1 MIAEMP
7 GSFCSKFKTFFT
19 LQLGVILLTGV
30 AFAALWTGLAWA
42 VAEGGRSS
50 TRSSRALVHNLSLA
64 LEEHARRTIHSVDQ
78 ALVFLLHRYA
88 QDPDGFDPAALL
100 RHELQPTGLPI
111 SISLLDSDGWLVRS
125 SEPLAGHINYAD
137 RQHFR
142 FHRSNPGNRLFIGE
156 PVVTRRTGKI
166 RMRFSRSVVDDQ
178 GRFAGVMT
186 ILLDP
191 AYFVR
196 LYEGMDVGSDGIIS
210 LFSRDGEEF
219 VRRTGTGVTFGGTL
233 RDGPLFDLVSRYF
246 NGEVFEGTVPGSGPL
261 LISAHRLDD
270 LPVGVMLGLSRD
282 GVLAGRRDEVW
293 WTLLAGVVLS
303 GALLALGAFLLHRI
317 RADAAAAELLKRT
330 AQAAEAA
337 NTAATSLLLAV
348 TRDQRGPLTA
358 ILDCSEV
365 MVRQISGPLD
375 ERYRRGAGLIHHS
388 GVQVLEMGASV
399 LDVAGLDQGGLVV
412 AQERVDLSP
421 LLDACVE
428 QVRGLPGAQGLE
440 VSASVPRDLPAVR
453 ADGVRLH
460 RVVMHLLSDA
470 VTAAPPG
477 GTVALKAAAGLSGV
491 AVTVQGGGESG
502 GAGVMLARTLAGL
515 MGGTLHIDDSPA
527 HGRTITLLFPPDRV
541 LPPIDEA

>member
-1 MIAEMP
+1 MP
-7 GSFCSKFKTFFT
+7 ALFRCKFKTFFT

-30 AFAALWTGLAWA
+30 ACAALWLGLVWA
-42 VAEGGRSS
+42 VAEGGQNS

-64 LEEHARRTIHSVDQ
+64 LEEHARRTIQSVDQ
-78 ALVFLLHRYA
+78 ALVFLQHRYA
-88 QDPDGFDPAALL
+88 QDPEGFDPAALL
-100 RHELQPTGLPI
+100 QHELQPTGLPI
-111 SISLLDSDGWLVRS
+111 SISLLDGDGWLVSS
-125 SEPLAGHINYAD
+125 SEPMAGRLNYAD

-142 FHRSNPGNRLFIGE
+142 FHRSNPGSRLFIGE
-156 PVVTRRTGKI
+156 PVVTRRTGEI
-166 RMRFSRSVVDDQ
+166 RMRFSRSVTDAQ

-196 LYEGMDVGSDGIIS
+196 LYEGMDVGSTGIIS

-246 NGEVFEGTVPGSGPL
+246 TGEVFEGTVPGSGPL
-261 LISAHRLDD
+261 LISAHQLDD

-282 GVLAGRRDEVW
+282 GVLTGWRGEVW
-293 WTLLAGVVLS
+293 WALLAGVVLS
-303 GALLALGAFLLHRI
+303 GVLLALGVFLRHRI
-317 RADAAAAELLKRT
+317 RADGAAAESLKR
-330 AQAAEAA
+330 AARAAEAA
-337 NTAATSLLLAV
+337 NTATASLLLAV
-348 TRDQRGPLTA
+348 TRAQRGPLTA
-358 ILDCSEV
+358 ILDCSEM
-365 MVRQISGPLD
+365 MVRQMSGPLD
-375 ERYRRGAGLIHHS
+375 ERYRRCAGLIHHS
-388 GVQVLEMGASV
+388 GVHVLEMGASV
-399 LDVAGLDQGGLVV
+399 LDVAGPDDGALAV

-428 QVRGLPGAQGLE
+428 QARGLPAVQGLE
-440 VSASVPRDLPAVR
+440 VSASVPRDLPAVC

-470 VTAAPPG
+470 VAAAPPG
-477 GTVALKAAAGLSGV
+477 GTVTLKAAAGLSGV
-491 AVTVQGGGESG
+491 AVTVQGNGENG

-515 MGGTLHIDDSPA
+515 MGGTLHIDDSPV

-541 LPPIDEA
+541 LPEVET